1 MVKQLG
7 IPIYF
12 LTLSSAYLR
21 WEELPYIIN
30 KLNNLGLSEEEQRT
44 LSYKDMCNLL
54 NNNPVL
60 VARHF
65 QYKVEVFFKD
75 IIFDGPLGKT
85 KYYAICIEFQ
95 ERGSP
100 HVHSFI
106 WILNVPNI
114 QNEAAY
120 HEAAIKFI
128 EQTVN
133 AQVPDPLNDPELFE
147 FVKTYQVHAHSKT
160 CWKYNKNECRFSYG
174 QFFTEKSIIA
184 KPLDSELTNDEKQ
197 EDLAW
202 RKTLLKKVRKYID
215 DNLNPAKVNVI
226 DPTKDNFTQPLSIQ
240 EILDELEI
248 SKDDYYKALSVSK
261 NEDSELHLK
270 RLSNSCFVNN
280 YFDVGLKSW

>member
-95 ERGSP
+95 ERV
-100 HVHSFI
+100 VHMSIRLYGFS
-106 WILNVPNI
+106 ILQIYKMKLPTS
-114 QNEAAY
+114 A
-120 HEAAIKFI
+120 
-128 EQTVN
+128 
-133 AQVPDPLNDPELFE
+133 LL
-147 FVKTYQVHAHSKT
+147 
-160 CWKYNKNECRFSYG
+160 R
-174 QFFTEKSIIA
+174 
-184 KPLDSELTNDEKQ
+184 KQ
-197 EDLAW
+197 
-202 RKTLLKKVRKYID
+202 
-215 DNLNPAKVNVI
+215 
-226 DPTKDNFTQPLSIQ
+226 
-240 EILDELEI
+240 
-248 SKDDYYKALSVSK
+248 
-261 NEDSELHLK
+261 
-270 RLSNSCFVNN
+270 
-280 YFDVGLKSW
+280 